1 MQMKFAHKIAI
12 TSGVILA
19 ISLGLLSW
27 SQYSQVKQQVNLLTE
42 QSIQELAYSMSND
55 IRSVMTTKAALTQYA
70 VSMIGEDHSD
80 QHIVS
85 VLSHPIMKDHF
96 LLAGVGLEAGGHF
109 VGNDPSWNP
118 GSTYDPR
125 KRMWY
130 QEAKKQNKLLF
141 TAPYADA
148 ATGEIL
154 VSAAMPLRS
163 STGFSGALFTDVSL
177 KQLADISNKAEMFG
191 AGYAFIVDST
201 GNFIAHPDVSQ
212 NGKSTQ
218 NFFGNGFNFSSTQ
231 DQNLEVAGI
240 DSLIKMVDIPGLNWK
255 LGMALDK
262 SVIYATANELRQN
275 AILYS
280 IVFLAIAIALLTT
293 ILTRLMLP
301 LKELNDAMK
310 DVAQGNGDLTR
321 RLSTKSDVEFSSLA
335 NSFNNFSEKL
345 QNLIQQVKIIGTD
358 MTESTAETS
367 KGASEAT
374 HAMER
379 QNDEVEQLATAMTE
393 MASTAAEVASNAQS
407 AADAVQNAD
416 QAVDQ
421 GAAAVSHTS
430 ESIADLSQQIDQAV
444 QSVRQLENDT
454 ASIESILGVI
464 NEIAGQTNLLALN
477 AAIEAAR
484 AGESGRGFAVVADE
498 VRSLAARTQE
508 STSEIRDNIERL
520 QQGVADVVSV
530 MDSSKNT
537 AESTVEK
544 AHLASQTNEQ
554 VRSSIRQIT
563 DMNLQI
569 ASAAEEQSQV
579 AEEMNK
585 NTSAIRDLSQQVT
598 DNANRTDA
606 AMKSQLQLVANQ
618 EALLNQFIV

>member
-12 TSGVILA
+12 TSGIILA

-27 SQYSQVKQQVNLLTE
+27 SQYSQVKQQVNQLTE
-42 QSIQELAYSMSND
+42 QSIQELAHTMSND
-55 IRSVMTTKAALTQYA
+55 IQSVMTTKAALTEYA
-70 VSMIGEDHSD
+70 ASMIGENYSD
-80 QHIVS
+80 QHIVT
-85 VLSHPIMKDHF
+85 VLSQPIMKEHF
-96 LLAGVGLEAGGHF
+96 LLAGIGLEAGGHF
-109 VGNDPSWNP
+109 VGNDPNWNP
-118 GSTYDPR
+118 GSDYDPR

-130 QEAKKQNKLLF
+130 QEAKGQNKLLF
-141 TAPYADA
+141 TPPYADA
-148 ATGEIL
+148 ASGEIL
-154 VSAAMPLRS
+154 VSAAIPLKS
-163 STGFSGALFTDVSL
+163 SNGFGGALFTDVSL

-191 AGYAFIVDST
+191 AGYAFIVDSK
-201 GNFIAHPDVSQ
+201 GNFIAHPDASH
-212 NGKSTQ
+212 NGKPAQ
-218 NFFGNGFNFSSTQ
+218 GFFGNKFNFQTNR
-231 DQNLEVAGI
+231 DQHIQVQGV
-240 DSLIKMVDIPGLNWK
+240 DSLIKLVEIPELNWK
-255 LGMALDK
+255 LGMALDE
-262 SVIYATANELRQN
+262 SVIYATSNELRQN
-275 AILYS
+275 ALLYS
-280 IVFLAIAIALLTT
+280 MVFLVIAIALLTT
-293 ILTRLMLP
+293 ILTRLMQP
-301 LKELNDAMK
+301 LKVLNDAMK

-321 RLSTKSDVEFSSLA
+321 RLSTKSDVEFASLA
-335 NSFNNFSEKL
+335 TSFNNFSGKL
-345 QNLIQQVKIIGTD
+345 QDLIQQVKVIGND
-358 MTESTAETS
+358 MTDSTAETS

-393 MASTAAEVASNAQS
+393 MASTASEVANNAQS
-407 AADAVQNAD
+407 AADAVQQAD

-444 QSVRQLENDT
+444 QSVRQLEDDT

-520 QQGVADVVSV
+520 QQGVANVVSV

-544 AHLASQTNEQ
+544 AHLASETNEQ
-554 VRSSIRQIT
+554 VRASIRQIT

-606 AMKSQLQLVANQ
+606 AMKSQLQLVNNQ
-618 EALLNQFIV
+618 EGLLNQFIV